1 MTCALELECCPGS
14 TVRWG
19 RWLCAAVYISQCKL
33 LDYHS
38 LMSTMSR
45 DHIGLDYFH
54 SLTNLGVIENQC
66 FVFPKHQDFSG
77 LC

>member
-1 MTCALELECCPGS
+1 MTGALELECC
-14 TVRWG
+14 TVWWG

-45 DHIGLDYFH
+45 DHIGLDYFQFDQPRGDRKPMFCF
-54 SLTNLGVIENQC
+54 SKTPRLLWVVLG
-66 FVFPKHQDFSG
+66 K
-77 LC
+77 